1 MEVRT
6 PEPDAA
12 PRTSTLS
19 IGRPSVGRFHRKV
32 TVWPLTL
39 VPLSTGLGV
48 GPKGCAWALAGLLS
62 WLPLFAT
69 TVKVWFVVGSVP
81 VLTWM
86 GDPTVQPPPLQTVPL
101 APEDEVHRTDE

>member
-12 PRTSTLS
+12 PRTLDVVDRPT
-19 IGRPSVGRFHRKV
+19 IGRQVPPEGHR
-32 TVWPLTL
+32 LAADARAAL
-39 VPLSTGLGV
+39 DRLGV

>member
-1 MEVRT
+1 MRT
-6 PEPDAA
+6 HLD
-12 PRTSTLS
+12 R
-19 IGRPSVGRFHRKV
+19 VGR
-32 TVWPLTL
+32 
-39 VPLSTGLGV
+39 VPPTTGADG
-48 GPKGCAWALAGLLS
+48 GPHPGQKGCAWALAGLLS